1 MEGVGDE
8 QEPVS
13 SHNALQQDAAAQASQ
28 EVELVAAQASQE
40 VEIVAAQASQEVE
53 LVDLW
58 EQKLA
63 ELQAFRDEHGHCCV
77 SQKSSKKE
85 DRLHD
90 NLLSLGAWVK
100 EQRQQFKKG
109 KLADSRVRQLDALGF
124 TWDGSKAIEVRDVA
138 RQLKEHEAKD
148 KAGAHEPPRQV
159 KINRTQP
166 SIQRRWPGQN
176 EASAASADT
185 VPRASEEENGGG
197 GTEDSRPTRKSKIAA
212 NDLMYALSLQS
223 QLTNYHIERPESKG
237 PAQKKTSM
245 TRLHLES
252 LYGSAGTGSSNMGK
266 SPSPASSTQKSR
278 LSKPKSKEGGPDSL
292 ERGGNSAAGVRAGG
306 MQGRA
311 VGEGKGEGSTAGG
324 GASVGGK
331 GGVGGEGKR
340 KASES
345 EGHAVMKA
353 SKADA
358 NKGLQAS
365 TQKQNATKPAK
376 IRGPGMRLPCG
387 VVRIAWLAPRF
398 LICTSCRLVI
408 VTL

>member
-1 MEGVGDE
+1 MEGAGGE
-8 QEPVS
+8 QEAVS
-13 SHNALQQDAAAQASQ
+13 SQNALQEGAAAQGSQKVELIAVAQASQ
-28 EVELVAAQASQE
+28 EN
-40 VEIVAAQASQEVE
+40 E

-58 EQKLA
+58 EQKLT

-109 KLADSRVRQLDALGF
+109 KLVDSRVRQLDALGF

-148 KAGAHEPPRQV
+148 KTGANEPPRQI

-176 EASAASADT
+176 ETSVASADT
-185 VPRASEEENGGG
+185 VPRASEEEIKGG
-197 GTEDSRPTRKSKIAA
+197 GTEDSRPTRKSKLAA

-237 PAQKKTSM
+237 PAPKKTSM

-252 LYGSAGTGSSNMGK
+252 LYGSAGTGSSSMGK

-278 LSKPKSKEGGPDSL
+278 LSKPKSKEGGPDSSSL
-292 ERGGNSAAGVRAGG
+292 ERGGISAAGVRAGG

-311 VGEGKGEGSTAGG
+311 VGEGKGEGSTVGG

-331 GGVGGEGKR
+331 GGAGGEGKR

-358 NKGLQAS
+358 NKALQANP
-365 TQKQNATKPAK
+365 QKQNATKPAK
-376 IRGPGMRLPCG
+376 IRGPGMRLTC
-387 VVRIAWLAPRF
+387 VVCTACLAPRF
-398 LICTSCRLVI
+398 HIGTKCRRMI